1 MYSDIRIVTIPCH
14 GHIVSAYAVLVC
26 VKVQLTV
33 PFSRTSFSTTAS
45 FEVRSPKRLQV
56 SSKLTRPTLCPNLIS
71 SGEYCILGQ
80 SDCNTQRVQDIG
92 RE

>member
-1 MYSDIRIVTIPCH
+1 MYSDIRIITIPCH
-14 GHIVSAYAVLVC
+14 GHTVSAYVVLAC
-26 VKVQLTV
+26 VQVQLTV

-56 SSKLTRPTLCPNLIS
+56 SSKLTRPTLCPSLIII
-71 SGEYCILGQ
+71 GEYCILGQ
-80 SDCNTQRVQDIG
+80 SDWNTQRVQDMG

>member
-1 MYSDIRIVTIPCH
+1 M
-14 GHIVSAYAVLVC
+14 LVC
-26 VKVQLTV
+26 AHCAAHIWCVLQVQLTV

-56 SSKLTRPTLCPNLIS
+56 
-71 SGEYCILGQ
+71 
-80 SDCNTQRVQDIG
+80 